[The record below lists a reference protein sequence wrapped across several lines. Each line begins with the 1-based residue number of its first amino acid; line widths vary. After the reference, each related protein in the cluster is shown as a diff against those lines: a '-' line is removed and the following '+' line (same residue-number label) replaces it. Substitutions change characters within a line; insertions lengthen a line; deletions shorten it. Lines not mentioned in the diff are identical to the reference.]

1 MLKIGARAE
10 IKKITRCDML
20 WTKVKLYLMF
30 LNMEILIISHF
41 LHLLE
46 ILPDGDTASFV
57 DPWVVAFSLGY
68 KQVLFYQG
76 WGKFFSHL

>member
-1 MLKIGARAE
+1 
-10 IKKITRCDML
+10 
-20 WTKVKLYLMF
+20 
-30 LNMEILIISHF
+30 MEILIISHF

-57 DPWVVAFSLGY
+57 DPWVVAVSLGY
-68 KQVLFYQG
+68 KQVLFYRG